1 MISGSAI
8 STWSKPLDHAEI
20 IQKTQEYVRR
30 LQEYEGSGHDWWH
43 TYRVCQMAQRI
54 GQEEG
59 ADLFVVQLAALLHD
73 ISDYKLNGGDDSLGS
88 RLAMEW
94 LSSLETDAETVR
106 QVGEIV
112 HEITF
117 RGADTPAAA
126 PRSLEGRVVQDADR
140 LDALGAIGI
149 ARAFAYGGHRNRPL
163 YDPHIPPTRHATFEA
178 YKRNQSP
185 TINHFYEK
193 LLLLRDLINTQ
204 TGKQIAARRHTIME
218 QYLEQFFLEWDGR
231 DTI

>member
-1 MISGSAI
+1 
-8 STWSKPLDHAEI
+8 LDHAEI

-30 LQEYEGSGHDWWH
+30 LQENEGSGHDWWH
-43 TYRVCQMAQRI
+43 TYRVWQTAQRI

-59 ADLFVVQLAALLHD
+59 ADLFVIQLAALLHD
-73 ISDYKLNGGDDSLGS
+73 ISDYKLNGGDDSQGP

-94 LSSLETDAETVR
+94 LSSLGTDADAIR
-106 QVGEIV
+106 QVGEII
-112 HEITF
+112 HEVTF

-126 PRSLEGRVVQDADR
+126 PRSLEGQIVQDADR

-149 ARAFAYGGHRNRPL
+149 ARAFAYGGHRSRLL
-163 YDPHIPPTRHATFEA
+163 YNPHIPPTRHATFEE

-193 LLLLRDLINTQ
+193 LLLLSELMNTK
-204 TGKQIAARRHTIME
+204 TGRRIAARRHAVME
-218 QYLEQFFLEWDGR
+218 QYLEQFFLEWEGR